1 MDMKQF
7 DGLRSLATMCRTVR
21 RYKTDSAPT
30 REELLSFV
38 DIARISPS
46 AANRQR
52 LLYKI
57 ISDEEA
63 ERVFSMISLGGY
75 LPEDERPTRDMR
87 PTGYI
92 VILAKESEPDTNL
105 AIDIGIAAESI
116 VLAACEAGY
125 GSCMI
130 RSFKREGILSLIKA
144 EGLTPHL
151 VIAFGKASECA
162 RIIPMKDGD
171 VRYYRDGGCN
181 LVPKRDLCDIVV
193 D

>member
-1 MDMKQF
+1 MDKKQF
-7 DGLRSLATMCRTVR
+7 EGFRSLATACRTVR
-21 RYKTDSAPT
+21 RYKSDFAPT

-57 ISDEEA
+57 ISGKEA
-63 ERVFSMISLGGY
+63 DAVFSMISLGGY
-75 LPEDERPTRDMR
+75 LPEGERPTVDMR
-87 PTGYI
+87 PTAYI
-92 VILAKESEPDTNL
+92 VILARETEPDTNL
-105 AIDIGIAAESI
+105 AIDIGICAESI

-130 RSFKREGILSLIKA
+130 RSFKREEILSLIKE

-151 VIAFGKASECA
+151 VIALGKPAEGV
-162 RIIPMKDGD
+162 RIIPMKNGD
-171 VRYYRDGGCN
+171 VKYYREGGCN
-181 LVPKRDLCDIVV
+181 LVPKRDLCDVVV

>member
-1 MDMKQF
+1 METKELK
-7 DGLRSLATMCRTVR
+7 GLRSLATMCRTVR
-21 RYKTDSAPT
+21 RYKPDLGPS

-52 LLYKI
+52 LRFKL
-57 ISDEEA
+57 ISGDEA
-63 ERVFSMISLGGY
+63 ARVFSMISLGGY
-75 LPEDERPTRDMR
+75 LPEAERPTANMR
-87 PTGYI
+87 PSAYI
-92 VILAKESEPDTNL
+92 VILAEESEPDTNL

-130 RSFKREGILSLIKA
+130 RSFRREGISSLV
-144 EGLTPHL
+144 ESDGLTPHL
-151 VIAFGKASECA
+151 VIALGVAAESA
-162 RIIPMKDGD
+162 RVVDMKDGD
-171 VRYYRDGGCN
+171 VRYYRDGDCN
-181 LVPKRDLCDIVV
+181 LVPKRDLCDVVV